1 MAKKFKKKE
10 DLKFRDFAYRDNRG
24 EPTYKYVWHADRF
37 IKQQY
42 GLLPMHTQFLLFAY
56 DIEFFTIEWMAKQ
69 LSKSY
74 NQTKDWLT
82 VKLRKQ
88 GLLFDYFSSEDVHL
102 HKDASMWFR
111 QENKWNYRKRYALTQ
126 EGRMIA
132 DRWKAIAS
140 GKEKVEVAYHPD
152 AQNKEIPDK
161 SEGLPV
167 LGNLKKRIKGHEDTP
182 LAKKLIEKAISN
194 GIDISGISL
203 PSKPRDGV

>member
-1 MAKKFKKKE
+1 
-10 DLKFRDFAYRDNRG
+10 
-24 EPTYKYVWHADRF
+24 
-37 IKQQY
+37 
-42 GLLPMHTQFLLFAY
+42 
-56 DIEFFTIEWMAKQ
+56 
-69 LSKSY
+69 
-74 NQTKDWLT
+74 
-82 VKLRKQ
+82 
-88 GLLFDYFSSEDVHL
+88 
-102 HKDASMWFR
+102 
-111 QENKWNYRKRYALTQ
+111 
-126 EGRMIA
+126 MIA